1 MAFRCFSSAQVTGFL
16 AFGEE
21 TSGNVLG
28 NLQPLL
34 CANDWVVASGVAGMA
49 FAATEAKSMEKLI
62 KIDRNRPN
70 AYLK

>member
-1 MAFRCFSSAQVTGFL
+1 M

-49 FAATEAKSMEKLI
+49 FAATEAKIHGETHG
-62 KIDRNRPN
+62 NRPN